1 MSKKVTKDKYA
12 DYIVKNTQNYYMFGH
27 GYLCCGYGT
36 FGDFGVLSMEYLKK
50 KQRLGSKIVGTRN
63 VVPNSNTMI
72 IFDNVKEVDKMIN
85 RLETIKKEMIQN
97 ERGKK

>member
-1 MSKKVTKDKYA
+1 
-12 DYIVKNTQNYYMFGH
+12 
-27 GYLCCGYGT
+27 
-36 FGDFGVLSMEYLKK
+36 
-50 KQRLGSKIVGTRN
+50 
-63 VVPNSNTMI
+63 MI